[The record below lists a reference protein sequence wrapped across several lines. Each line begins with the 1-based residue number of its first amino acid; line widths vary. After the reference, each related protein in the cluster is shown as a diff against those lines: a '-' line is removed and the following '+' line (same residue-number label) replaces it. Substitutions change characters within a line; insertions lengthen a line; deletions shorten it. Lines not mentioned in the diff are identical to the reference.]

1 MLNTIIL
8 SLAYFFYDIGEFQY
22 TYIKLTGE
30 TTNTY
35 KLSKRFLSDG
45 IDKSIANKFLY
56 ILFKLGIIILFTIN
70 WYYIFD
76 FEGIVLNKYVIIAL
90 WIMVFLLLLVIP
102 MVTPLFSRINDTS
115 DSNNSLN
122 KVNKKAFLILSLI
135 IIITDIFVSKHVDIR
150 LILILNFVLLILIA
164 VIVLIYSRVHMNRLI
179 KKYQKEKM
187 EKLNG
192 K

>member
-1 MLNTIIL
+1 
-8 SLAYFFYDIGEFQY
+8 
-22 TYIKLTGE
+22 
-30 TTNTY
+30 
-35 KLSKRFLSDG
+35 
-45 IDKSIANKFLY
+45 
-56 ILFKLGIIILFTIN
+56 
-70 WYYIFD
+70 
-76 FEGIVLNKYVIIAL
+76 
-90 WIMVFLLLLVIP
+90 MVFLLLLVIP

-115 DSNNSLN
+115 DQNNSLN
-122 KVNKKAFLILSLI
+122 KVNKKAFLIFSLI